1 MIDSEK
7 VAEIKRLL
15 AEGRLSQRKIAATTQ
30 ISRGTIA
37 AIAAGR
43 RPDYE
48 EFRRRRAEEEEASLL
63 GPVARCPSCGGTV
76 HVPCRL
82 CRVRAL
88 LAQAKLSP
96 LPRWPEEKPRV
107 ELSGEYRLRYEQ
119 VRTRRLRG
127 EPQES
132 PV

>member
-15 AEGRLSQRKIAATTQ
+15 AEGRLSQRKIAARARV
-30 ISRGTIA
+30 SRGTVG

-48 EFRRRRAEEEEASLL
+48 ELRKRRAEEEVISA
-63 GPVARCPSCGGTV
+63 GPVERCPSCGGTV
-76 HVPCRL
+76 HLPCRL
-82 CRVRAL
+82 CHVRSL
-88 LAQAKLSP
+88 LARSKLSP
-96 LPRWPEEKPRV
+96 QPRRPEEIPRV
-107 ELSGEYRLRYEQ
+107 ELAGEYRRRYEQ
-119 VRTRRLRG
+119 LRARRFRG

-132 PV
+132 SV